1 MVKLTQPITIPR
13 WKYHLG
19 HTLTA
24 AVVAFLALSFGA
36 SLLSATLLGT
46 LAWPLLHESVLERI
60 FYRDAPFPMT
70 DHVADFIQHQPL
82 WIVYFLRGGE
92 PLLAVV
98 AATVIGVLYWTTL
111 DWGMP

>member
-1 MVKLTQPITIPR
+1 MVKLTKPITIPR

-24 AVVAFLALSFGA
+24 AVVAFLALTFGA
-36 SLLSATLLGT
+36 TPLVATVMGT
-46 LAWPLLHESVLERI
+46 LVWPLLHESVLERI
-60 FYRDAPFPMT
+60 FHRGAPFPMT

-82 WIVYFLRGGE
+82 WVVYFLRVDQ
-92 PLLAVV
+92 PLLAMGT
-98 AATVIGVLYWTTL
+98 ATLIAVLYWTTL